1 MLNGALFFA
10 FGAMSL
16 ENGTHT
22 DMQAIPTHI
31 ALGIFK
37 RLIINIAVETVS
49 VNFKYQLFL
58 EECISY
64 SCDYY
69 TIIDVILQLTKL
81 LYIEF
86 SKNIHKTSFMRSVF
100 LIFIKN
106 PHTN

>member
-22 DMQAIPTHI
+22 DIQAIPTHI

-49 VNFKYQLFL
+49 VNF
-58 EECISY
+58 
-64 SCDYY
+64 
-69 TIIDVILQLTKL
+69 
-81 LYIEF
+81 
-86 SKNIHKTSFMRSVF
+86 
-100 LIFIKN
+100 
-106 PHTN
+106 

>member
-58 EECISY
+58 EECILNSLKI
-64 SCDYY
+64 S
-69 TIIDVILQLTKL
+69 IKPL
-81 LYIEF
+81 L
-86 SKNIHKTSFMRSVF
+86 
-100 LIFIKN
+100 
-106 PHTN
+106 